1 MKSKYRIP
9 QAAVA
14 VFAALAVL
22 PLAQPQAWAGIVFGV
37 DVKDYIVM
45 YEGNNGKNL
54 SINNFG
60 SASGTWT
67 GDIGVAGT
75 GKLQASGPG
84 IVDGKIDF
92 AAANTGQASVNN
104 TTVNDG
110 LHYGVSSVQTTMNLL
125 NTLSANLGAMAG
137 SGTSLAINTSV
148 NSGNQVVLASSG
160 NLVGGNRLF
169 NVTSVNTG
177 NGENLIIKSDGT
189 QGVVLDVNTP
199 GDAQFHG
206 NVLLQDLNGR
216 FFGDAGYSGLS
227 PDQLLINLWGGS
239 NLKGGDK
246 LDANNNGNN
255 AHPQNII
262 YGVFLDPNG
271 PISFVNTR
279 IVGRIFGGD
288 SSDMQIVSGDTITL
302 PQCCSNAPEPGTFP
316 LALGGLAF
324 LGVSL
329 VRRRL
334 RGSAVRS

>member
-1 MKSKYRIP
+1 M
-9 QAAVA
+9 
-14 VFAALAVL
+14 
-22 PLAQPQAWAGIVFGV
+22 
-37 DVKDYIVM
+37 
-45 YEGNNGKNL
+45 
-54 SINNFG
+54 
-60 SASGTWT
+60 
-67 GDIGVAGT
+67 
-75 GKLQASGPG
+75 
-84 IVDGKIDF
+84 
-92 AAANTGQASVNN
+92 
-104 TTVNDG
+104 
-110 LHYGVSSVQTTMNLL
+110 
-125 NTLSANLGAMAG
+125 
-137 SGTSLAINTSV
+137 
-148 NSGNQVVLASSG
+148 
-160 NLVGGNRLF
+160 
-169 NVTSVNTG
+169 TSVNTG

-189 QGVVLDVNTP
+189 QGVVLDVNTS

-227 PDQLLINLWGGS
+227 PDQLLINLWDGS

-302 PQCCSNAPEPGTFP
+302 PQCCSNAPEPGTLP